1 VDAVSK
7 AEKPPITAIWDG
19 RSFRPADRDSAEL
32 AVVAYKEGTRLNVTF
47 MSRSQVVWQDGAF
60 VPADMAA
67 IEHADRTYVQGAILD
82 GKFTRPVGA
91 EDRRAGLLRLW
102 WAGLGMLAENIDD
115 ERWPTKRKLHN
126 LILEELGFTEKI
138 WRIDGT
144 YRLVVDSIAIDNME
158 DDDFDRLFEK
168 SRAFCVEHW
177 GWDPWQTWIDE
188 KDAER
193 ANLARSRR

>member
-1 VDAVSK
+1 MTK
-7 AEKPPITAIWDG
+7 AEKPPITTIWDG
-19 RSFRPADRDSAEL
+19 RGFRPADRDSAEI
-32 AVVAYKEGTRLNVTF
+32 ATNAYKEGTRLNVVF
-47 MSRSQVVWQDGAF
+47 MTRQEVVWNGIAF
-60 VPADMAA
+60 TPADMGAV
-67 IEHADRTYVQGAILD
+67 EQADRTYVQGAVLD

-102 WAGLGMLAENIDD
+102 WAGLGMLADNIDD
-115 ERWPTKRKLHN
+115 ERWPTKRKVHN

-168 SRAFCVEHW
+168 AKAFCIKHW
-177 GWDPWQTWIDE
+177 GWNPWDTWVAE
-188 KDAER
+188 KQAEI
-193 ANLARSRR
+193 ANRKARR